1 MITKEKNYKSHYL
14 TQYNIYYGTI
24 GKTLGCKYRCTILSK
39 NEQEANKIARNYTES
54 FYYKNEGKYGIPSY
68 SQIASESEI
77 TGLDIEELYKSHI
90 DDMMRYYVIPTNMD
104 SIPNKKLKF

>member
-39 NEQEANKIARNYTES
+39 NEQEANKIARNYAES
-54 FYYKNEGKYGIPSY
+54 LGVKIKTNNEVK
-68 SQIASESEI
+68 
-77 TGLDIEELYKSHI
+77 KI
-90 DDMMRYYVIPTNMD
+90 DDTKI
-104 SIPNKKLKF
+104 LKIAP